1 LTALQYNA
9 LGSIASKQTESVT
22 MAPIN
27 SSARRL
33 LLAGGFA
40 VAIATAPALALFA
53 VPAASPSAPIAACP
67 SGETEDLFT
76 DVCTPEMVPNQPG
89 GVSYSTPGDS
99 NSLPEVGGIPC
110 TGHNT
115 GQCIGLSEEGSAPL
129 VDPQSTLSSSP

>member
-1 LTALQYNA
+1 
-9 LGSIASKQTESVT
+9 
-22 MAPIN
+22 MAPFN

-40 VAIATAPALALFA
+40 VAIAAAPAVALLS
-53 VPAASPSAPIAACP
+53 VPAAHPSAPIAGCP
-67 SGETEDLFT
+67 NGETEDLYT

-89 GVSYSTPGDS
+89 GVSYSTPGNS
-99 NSLPEVGGIPC
+99 NSVPEVSGVPC

-115 GQCIGLSEEGSAPL
+115 GECIGLSEEGSAPL